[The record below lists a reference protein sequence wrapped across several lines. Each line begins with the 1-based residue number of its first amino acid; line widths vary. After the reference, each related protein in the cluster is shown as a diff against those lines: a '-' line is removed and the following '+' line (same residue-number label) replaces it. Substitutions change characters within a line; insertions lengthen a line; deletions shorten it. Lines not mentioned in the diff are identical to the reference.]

1 MACLQPPLVSILKT
15 GSQGFSPFPIEPEL
29 DVHYLINKKR
39 FALPVSQNILELR
52 GQHSITVLLCTIA
65 GSPKL
70 SAVYFVK
77 LPVFRL
83 NFENNGT
90 KMETSVVEQSS
101 LDPNPLQTA
110 AKRIV
115 VYSMVVQQSCRYYFS
130 GFFLN

>member
-1 MACLQPPLVSILKT
+1 
-15 GSQGFSPFPIEPEL
+15 
-29 DVHYLINKKR
+29 
-39 FALPVSQNILELR
+39 
-52 GQHSITVLLCTIA
+52 VLLCTIA

-115 VYSMVVQQSCRYYFS
+115 VYSMVVQKSCRYYFS